1 MIKRRTFIQNTGIAA
16 FGLAISSL
24 ANGTALFSNK
34 LAYTQF
40 ISNRPLLKDRRF
52 TSKAVEAKIESV
64 KKLIKDEELSWMF
77 ENCYPNT
84 LDTTVS
90 YSIKNGKPYTYVI
103 TGDIDAMWLRDS
115 SAQVFPYLTLM
126 KEDDALRNLIAG
138 VVNQHAAFI
147 QLDPYAN
154 AFYNDPNKVSE
165 WKNDKT
171 LMKPGVH
178 ERKWEID
185 SLCYTIRLAYHYWKH
200 TDDKSC
206 FDSDWLSAMKLVVK
220 TFKEQQRKEGLGP
233 YSWERKGQ
241 ATVEKGFGRSVKSV
255 GLIFSMFR
263 PSDDATLF
271 PFLISSNL
279 FAVVSLRQLA
289 EICSNKGL
297 DTSFANECTLLA
309 EEVNTAIEK
318 YGIVNNQE
326 HQKVFAY
333 EVDGFGSVY
342 FADDANVPSLLSL
355 PYIGA
360 VKRDDPVYVQT
371 RKYLLSEK
379 TNPYYTKGRAGEGIA
394 SPHINRDMIWPMA
407 IILRAMTS
415 TDEKE
420 IVDSL
425 KQLKAT
431 HAGTGFMHESFYKDD
446 AKKYTR
452 EWFAWANTLFG
463 ELIIKIADENPK
475 LLQLQL

>member
-1 MIKRRTFIQNTGIAA
+1 MIKRRTFICN
-16 FGLAISSL
+16 
-24 ANGTALFSNK
+24 TALASAGLFINNLSYASVINSSSK
-34 LAYTQF
+34 F
-40 ISNRPLLKDRRF
+40 ISKRPPLKDRKF
-52 TSKAVEAKIESV
+52 TSVAVEAKIESV
-64 KKLIKDEELSWMF
+64 KKLIKDDELSWMF

-90 YSIKNGKPYTYVI
+90 FSTKNGKPFTYVI

-115 SAQVFPYLTLM
+115 SAQVFPYLPLM
-126 KEDDALRNLIAG
+126 KEDAALQQLIAG
-138 VVNQHAAFI
+138 VVNQHATFVL
-147 QLDPYAN
+147 LDPYAN

-185 SLCYTIRLAYHYWKH
+185 SLCYTIRLAYHYWQL
-200 TDDKSC
+200 TGDTSC
-206 FDSDWLSAMKLVVK
+206 FDSNWISAAKLIVK
-220 TFKEQQRKEGLGP
+220 TFKEQQRKENSGS
-233 YSWERKGQ
+233 YSWGRKGES
-241 ATVEKGFGRSVKSV
+241 TPEKGFGRSVKPV

-289 EICSNKGL
+289 EICSKTGL
-297 DTSFANECTLLA
+297 DAAFATECSALA
-309 EEVNTAIEK
+309 DEVNNAIQQ
-318 YGIVNNQE
+318 YGIVNNKE
-326 HQKVFAY
+326 NQKVFAY

-360 VKRDDPVYVQT
+360 VKRNDPVYVNT

-379 TNPYYTKGRAGEGIA
+379 TNPYYTKGKAGEGIA
-394 SPHINRDMIWPMA
+394 SPHINKEMIWPMA

-425 KQLKAT
+425 KILKAT

-446 AKKYTR
+446 ATKYTR
-452 EWFAWANTLFG
+452 DWFAWANTLFG
-463 ELIIKIADENPK
+463 ELVIKVAEENPR
-475 LLQLQL
+475 LLQL

>member
-1 MIKRRTFIQNTGIAA
+1 MIKRRIFIRN
-16 FGLAISSL
+16 
-24 ANGTALFSNK
+24 TALASAGLIINNLSFASMLNPPSK
-34 LAYTQF
+34 F
-40 ISNRPLLKDRRF
+40 ISKRPALKDRKF
-52 TSKAVEAKIESV
+52 TSVAVDAKIESV
-64 KKLIKDEELSWMF
+64 KKQIKDEELSWMF

-90 YSIKNGKPYTYVI
+90 FSTKNGKPYTYVI

-115 SAQVFPYLTLM
+115 SAQVFPYLPLM
-126 KEDDALRNLIAG
+126 KEDAALQQLIAG
-138 VVNQHAAFI
+138 VVNQHATFVL
-147 QLDPYAN
+147 LDPYAN

-185 SLCYTIRLAYHYWKH
+185 SLCYTIRLAYHYWQH
-200 TDDKSC
+200 TGDTSC
-206 FDSDWLSAMKLVVK
+206 FANNWLSAMKLIVK
-220 TFKEQQRKEGLGP
+220 TFKEQKRKDDHGP
-233 YSWERKGQ
+233 YSWGRKGES
-241 ATVEKGFGRSVKSV
+241 TPEKGFGRSVKPV

-289 EICSNKGL
+289 EICSKTGL
-297 DTSFANECTLLA
+297 DTAFATECTALA
-309 EEVNTAIEK
+309 DEVNTAIQQ

-326 HQKVFAY
+326 NQKVFAY

-360 VKRDDPVYVQT
+360 VKRDDPVYVNT
-371 RKYLLSEK
+371 RKYLLSDK
-379 TNPYYTKGRAGEGIA
+379 TNPYFTKGKAGEGIA
-394 SPHINRDMIWPMA
+394 SPHINKDMIWPMA
-407 IILRAMTS
+407 IIMRAMTS

-425 KQLKAT
+425 KILKAT
-431 HAGTGFMHESFYKDD
+431 HASTGFMHESFYKDD
-446 AKKYTR
+446 ATKYTR
-452 EWFAWANTLFG
+452 DWFAWANTLFG
-463 ELIIKIADENPK
+463 ELLIKVAEENPR
-475 LLQLQL
+475 LLQL

>member
-1 MIKRRTFIQNTGIAA
+1 MIKRRTFIRN
-16 FGLAISSL
+16 
-24 ANGTALFSNK
+24 TALASAGLLLNNLSHASIINPLK
-34 LAYTQF
+34 KF
-40 ISNRPLLKDRRF
+40 ISKRPALKDRKF
-52 TSKAVEAKIESV
+52 TSVAVEAKIESV

-90 YSIKNGKPYTYVI
+90 FSTKNGKPFTYVI

-115 SAQVFPYLTLM
+115 SAQVFPYLPLM
-126 KEDDALRNLIAG
+126 KEDAALQQLIAG
-138 VVNQHAAFI
+138 VVNQHASFVL
-147 QLDPYAN
+147 LDPYAN

-185 SLCYTIRLAYHYWKH
+185 SLCYTIRLAYHYWQH
-200 TDDKSC
+200 TGDTSC
-206 FDSDWLSAMKLVVK
+206 FDSNWLSAAKLIVK
-220 TFKEQQRKEGLGP
+220 TFKEQQRKENNGP

-241 ATVEKGFGRSVKSV
+241 ATVEKGFGRSVRPV

-289 EICSNKGL
+289 EICSKTGL
-297 DTSFANECTLLA
+297 DTAFATECTA
-309 EEVNTAIEK
+309 FADEVNNAIQQ
-318 YGIVNNQE
+318 YGVVNNQAN
-326 HQKVFAY
+326 QKVFAY

-360 VKRDDPVYVQT
+360 VKRDDPVYVNT

-379 TNPYYTKGRAGEGIA
+379 TNPYYTKGKAGEGIA
-394 SPHINRDMIWPMA
+394 SPHINKDMIWPMA

-425 KQLKAT
+425 KILKAT

-446 AKKYTR
+446 ATKYTR
-452 EWFAWANTLFG
+452 DWFAWANTLFG
-463 ELIIKIADENPK
+463 ELIIKVAEENPR
-475 LLQLQL
+475 LLQL

>member
-1 MIKRRTFIQNTGIAA
+1 MKMIKRRTFIRNATLASA
-16 FGLAISSL
+16 GLFMNNLSYASRIHPP
-24 ANGTALFSNK
+24 K
-34 LAYTQF
+34 KF
-40 ISNRPLLKDRRF
+40 ISKRPALKDRKF
-52 TSKAVEAKIESV
+52 TSVAVEAKIESV
-64 KKLIKDEELSWMF
+64 KKLIKDDELSWMF

-90 YSIKNGKPYTYVI
+90 FSTTNGKPFTYVI

-115 SAQVFPYLTLM
+115 SSQVFHSLPLM
-126 KEDDALRNLIAG
+126 KEDAALQQLIAG
-138 VVNQHAAFI
+138 VVNQHATFVL
-147 QLDPYAN
+147 LDPYAN

-185 SLCYTIRLAYHYWKH
+185 SLCYTIRLAYHYWQH
-200 TDDKSC
+200 TGDTSC
-206 FDSDWLSAMKLVVK
+206 FDSNWLSAAKLIVK
-220 TFKEQQRKEGLGP
+220 TFKEQQRKENNGS

-241 ATVEKGFGRSVKSV
+241 ASVEKGFGRSVRPV

-279 FAVVSLRQLA
+279 FAAVSLRQLA
-289 EICSNKGL
+289 EICSKTGL
-297 DTSFANECTLLA
+297 DIAFATECTALA
-309 EEVNTAIEK
+309 DEVNNAIQQ
-318 YGIVNNQE
+318 YGIVNNQAN
-326 HQKVFAY
+326 QKVFAY

-360 VKRDDPVYVQT
+360 VKRDDPVYVNT

-379 TNPYYTKGRAGEGIA
+379 TNPYYTKGKAGEGIA
-394 SPHINRDMIWPMA
+394 SPHINKDMIWPMA

-420 IVDSL
+420 ILDSL
-425 KQLKAT
+425 KILKAT

-446 AKKYTR
+446 ATKYTR
-452 EWFAWANTLFG
+452 DWFAWANTLFG
-463 ELIIKIADENPK
+463 ELIIKVAEENPR
-475 LLQLQL
+475 LLQL

>member
-1 MIKRRTFIQNTGIAA
+1 MIKRRTFIRN
-16 FGLAISSL
+16 
-24 ANGTALFSNK
+24 TALASAGLFINNLSFASVMDSPSK
-34 LAYTQF
+34 F
-40 ISNRPLLKDRRF
+40 ISKRPALKDRKF
-52 TSKAVEAKIESV
+52 TSVAVEAKIEAV
-64 KKLIKDEELSWMF
+64 KKQIKDEELSWMF

-90 YSIKNGKPYTYVI
+90 FSTKNGKPFTYVI

-115 SAQVFPYLTLM
+115 SAQVFPYLPLM
-126 KEDDALRNLIAG
+126 KEDAALQQLIAG
-138 VVNQHAAFI
+138 VVNQHATFVM
-147 QLDPYAN
+147 LDPYAN

-185 SLCYTIRLAYHYWKH
+185 SLCYTIRLAYHYWQH
-200 TDDKSC
+200 TGDTSC
-206 FDSDWLSAMKLVVK
+206 FDGNWLSAMKLIVK
-220 TFKEQQRKEGLGP
+220 TFKEQQRKENNGS

-241 ATVEKGFGRSVKSV
+241 ASVEKGFGRSVKPV

-289 EICSNKGL
+289 EICSKTGL
-297 DTSFANECTLLA
+297 DTAFATECTALA
-309 EEVNTAIEK
+309 DEVNTAIQQ

-326 HQKVFAY
+326 NQKVFAY

-360 VKRDDPVYVQT
+360 VKRNDPVYVNT

-379 TNPYYTKGRAGEGIA
+379 TNPYYTKGKAGEGIA
-394 SPHINRDMIWPMA
+394 SPHINKDMIWPMA

-425 KQLKAT
+425 KILKAT

-446 AKKYTR
+446 ATKYTR
-452 EWFAWANTLFG
+452 DWFAWANTLFG
-463 ELIIKIADENPK
+463 ELIIKVAEENPR
-475 LLQLQL
+475 LLQL